1 MAKGKPSNLSAE
13 QVEEIREAFAL
24 FDVDSSG
31 AISYKELRACMKALQ
46 IKVDKDELKKMIMEV
61 DADQSGEIE
70 FPEFLQMMTGK
81 MNGRDQREEIMKVF
95 ALFDEENTGK
105 ITFRNLK
112 KVANELGEDLTDDEL
127 QEMLEEAD
135 RNGDGAIDQ
144 DEFYRV
150 MKKRGDNPLDDLD
163 SDTDE
168 D

>member
-46 IKVDKDELKKMIMEV
+46 IKVDKDELKKMILEV

-81 MNGRDQREEIMKVF
+81 MASGDTREEVQKVYKM
-95 ALFDEENTGK
+95 FDTDGGGV
-105 ITFRNLK
+105 ITFAALK
-112 KVANELGEDLTDDEL
+112 KVAKV
-127 QEMLEEAD
+127 
-135 RNGDGAIDQ
+135 R
-144 DEFYRV
+144 R
-150 MKKRGDNPLDDLD
+150 RPPR
-163 SDTDE
+163 S
-168 D
+168 